1 MDGKLHSLFSFLI
14 LVWILIFCP
23 PVYSGNSL
31 NQLNFTLNQI
41 REKIK
46 IIKNKENIEEPQ
58 KLRILYAL
66 YATED
71 NLEEI
76 ETFGNQLGINH
87 VQLKNLPDEINQL
100 KQLITKTTQQ
110 LKPQKQEQFS
120 HYRNSELEQ
129 RLFIEKSNLNDLNSK
144 VSYLEVQIAEESRRP
159 RQDRKQ
165 KAELKKRREDTYK
178 EQLELTSQITNKQEL
193 IARHMQIDSRLH
205 NLHANLSLLDIENI
219 IHPLKIHK
227 QKLELQWLEIQED
240 HKSSLIKRI
249 EDVLS
254 KSRQKEIDK
263 VQEELE
269 LILKQSKNKHTVIQ
283 KVVQE
288 NLLYHQ
294 LLQKTRKK
302 LKHYQNQNSEIKN
315 QYQQLEKDFQ
325 SAEKKINLAGLSPV
339 LGNHLRDQHR
349 HLPLLQDF
357 NSTINLIQNELAL
370 TGLKI
375 FQLDESRH
383 SLIDIEQNISSK
395 METIITPEMDIKE
408 KLRIRSELRGL
419 LNQQKEQVSNLNS
432 IFSNY
437 SRTLADVDFSLNQLM
452 TLGETYSNYLDERL
466 LWVPSAPV
474 INKYYLSEISES
486 ILWFFKQA
494 KWQQVVVDAK
504 HGAESRPVFALI
516 MLFMIFLLF
525 WFRPKIKSALKA
537 LLEKSAKLYSDKF
550 EYTFYSLGYAFLL
563 ALPYSF
569 LIVFMGG
576 LIVFNDQ
583 STNFSHSV
591 AHGLWSASVPL
602 LLMQFFYQ
610 LFKPAGVVCNLFN
623 WNEQRVQLIYRQLKW
638 LRFII
643 IPGIFT
649 IGTLVENASSKHS
662 DSLGRIS
669 LIIIMMA
676 LLYALHSFSHPKKG
690 LAKDFYQIE
699 PDNWI
704 SRLRYIW
711 YGILVSTPLLI
722 IGFAIAGYYQS
733 ALELENKLIILLRLI
748 FFSVLF
754 HEIVMRGM
762 ILANR
767 QLALQNARQKRKQHE
782 QAEAKDNNISTNINP
797 EEELILDIPKIN
809 EQNRK
814 LLSATIIAIL
824 LIGSWLTLH
833 DILPAFSIFNKVVLW
848 QHMTLIDGKETL
860 QAITLINV
868 FFSVIYLALMLVFTN
883 NFSGLIDL
891 LFVGRYSMTAGG
903 RYALV
908 QLTRYIVIAISFIA
922 IANELGGSWSQVQ
935 WLVAALSVGLG
946 FGLQEIFA
954 NMVSGIILLFER
966 PIRVGDTVT
975 IGDVSGKVSRIQM
988 RATTITD
995 WDQKELVV
1003 PNKTFITEKLV
1014 NWTLTDTITRMVI
1027 PVGVAYD
1034 SDDMLVQQ
1042 ILEQVVAESP
1052 FVLDEPEPTVYF
1064 LGLGDS
1070 SLDYEIRIFMR
1081 ELGDRLPAKDD
1092 VHKRIRQAFKQHN
1105 IEIPFP
1111 QRDLHI
1117 RSSVIIGND

>member
-1 MDGKLHSLFSFLI
+1 
-14 LVWILIFCP
+14 
-23 PVYSGNSL
+23 
-31 NQLNFTLNQI
+31 
-41 REKIK
+41 
-46 IIKNKENIEEPQ
+46 
-58 KLRILYAL
+58 
-66 YATED
+66 
-71 NLEEI
+71 
-76 ETFGNQLGINH
+76 
-87 VQLKNLPDEINQL
+87 
-100 KQLITKTTQQ
+100 
-110 LKPQKQEQFS
+110 
-120 HYRNSELEQ
+120 
-129 RLFIEKSNLNDLNSK
+129 
-144 VSYLEVQIAEESRRP
+144 
-159 RQDRKQ
+159 
-165 KAELKKRREDTYK
+165 
-178 EQLELTSQITNKQEL
+178 
-193 IARHMQIDSRLH
+193 
-205 NLHANLSLLDIENI
+205 
-219 IHPLKIHK
+219 
-227 QKLELQWLEIQED
+227 
-240 HKSSLIKRI
+240 
-249 EDVLS
+249 
-254 KSRQKEIDK
+254 
-263 VQEELE
+263 
-269 LILKQSKNKHTVIQ
+269 
-283 KVVQE
+283 
-288 NLLYHQ
+288 
-294 LLQKTRKK
+294 
-302 LKHYQNQNSEIKN
+302 
-315 QYQQLEKDFQ
+315 
-325 SAEKKINLAGLSPV
+325 
-339 LGNHLRDQHR
+339 
-349 HLPLLQDF
+349 
-357 NSTINLIQNELAL
+357 
-370 TGLKI
+370 
-375 FQLDESRH
+375 
-383 SLIDIEQNISSK
+383 
-395 METIITPEMDIKE
+395 
-408 KLRIRSELRGL
+408 
-419 LNQQKEQVSNLNS
+419 
-432 IFSNY
+432 
-437 SRTLADVDFSLNQLM
+437 
-452 TLGETYSNYLDERL
+452 
-466 LWVPSAPV
+466 
-474 INKYYLSEISES
+474 
-486 ILWFFKQA
+486 
-494 KWQQVVVDAK
+494 
-504 HGAESRPVFALI
+504 
-516 MLFMIFLLF
+516 
-525 WFRPKIKSALKA
+525 
-537 LLEKSAKLYSDKF
+537 
-550 EYTFYSLGYAFLL
+550 
-563 ALPYSF
+563 
-569 LIVFMGG
+569 MGG

-824 LIGSWLTLH
+824 LVGSWLTLH

-860 QAITLINV
+860 QAITLVNV
-868 FFSVIYLALMLVFTN
+868 FFSMIYLALMLVFTN

-891 LFVGRYSMTAGG
+891 LFVGRHSMTAGG

-975 IGDVSGKVSRIQM
+975 IGDVSGKVCRIQM

-1014 NWTLTDTITRMVI
+1014 NWTLTDTITRMV
-1027 PVGVAYD
+1027 
-1034 SDDMLVQQ
+1034 
-1042 ILEQVVAESP
+1042 
-1052 FVLDEPEPTVYF
+1052 
-1064 LGLGDS
+1064 
-1070 SLDYEIRIFMR
+1070 
-1081 ELGDRLPAKDD
+1081 
-1092 VHKRIRQAFKQHN
+1092 
-1105 IEIPFP
+1105 
-1111 QRDLHI
+1111 
-1117 RSSVIIGND
+1117 